1 MKIISNRHIYTH
13 TRTHM
18 TFQRIPKDELSG
30 RSRFSIFLTSED
42 DVSRKSNYGLYG
54 WELLKTRRWENSSE
68 I

>member
-1 MKIISNRHIYTH
+1 MKIISNRLIYTH
-13 TRTHM
+13 AHAL
-18 TFQRIPKDELSG
+18 TFQRISKDELSG